1 MGGGAMGT
9 DYRIS
14 YPHKEKAKDGIN
26 RRQKS
31 INTTGTPNK
40 FKHNGVFIRAD
51 KHRLLKY

>member
-1 MGGGAMGT
+1 MGGAMGT
-9 DYRIS
+9 DYRIP

-40 FKHNGVFIRAD
+40 FKHNGGFIRAD